1 MKKRIVSTVL
11 AAAMAASMISG
22 CGSSGQGASEAAP
35 KEENKAEG
43 TESKGEGAESKAEA
57 AEDAS
62 GDPLKVVYLC
72 NGNLGDKG
80 FNDSAASGMQKL
92 ADEMGAEVKTI
103 EMGRDETSYEG
114 NYLDVS
120 EQDWDMIVSGT
131 WSVKELAQDIAAEFP
146 EKNYL
151 IFDVSVDRDVVTE
164 GNMMGV
170 NYYSN
175 QAAFLSGA
183 LAAKMLESGDAKID
197 ASQKILG
204 FVGSMDTANINDFLV
219 GYLEGIKYV
228 DPEIK
233 VVTSYVGSF
242 EDVSKCMEMTTQ
254 LYNQGAQVV
263 YAPASQSILGAVT
276 AAQKS
281 DKYLIACD
289 QDLYSE
295 LKESDP
301 ELAANVLS
309 SSLKNVGESI
319 YTSIKDWKEG
329 TKTLD
334 QDYILGLDSGAVGLA
349 KNDNYTAIVPEEIQK
364 FIDETEEKII
374 SGEVAVGTAFDMT
387 TEEVAA
393 LRDGMKP

>member
-11 AAAMAASMISG
+11 AAAMAASMLAG
-22 CGSSGQGASEAAP
+22 CGSSAKETTAAPAGKETQAGDTTAQEENADDPGASD
-35 KEENKAEG
+35 K
-43 TESKGEGAESKAEA
+43 
-57 AEDAS
+57 
-62 GDPLKVVYLC
+62 PLKVVYLC

-80 FNDSAASGMQKL
+80 FNDSAASGMQLL
-92 ADEMGAEVKTI
+92 ADKMGAEVKTI

-146 EKNYL
+146 DKNYL

-175 QAAFLSGA
+175 QAAFLSGV
-183 LAAKMLESGDAKID
+183 LAAKMLDSGDAKID
-197 ASQKILG
+197 PSKKILG
-204 FVGSMDTANINDFLV
+204 FVGSMDTSNINDYLV
-219 GYLEGIKYV
+219 GYLEGIQYV

-289 QDLYSE
+289 QDIYAE
-295 LKESDP
+295 LKDSDP
-301 ELAANVLS
+301 ELAANVIS

-319 YTSIKDWKEG
+319 YTSVKGWSEG
-329 TKTLD
+329 TMSLD
-334 QDYILGLDSGAVGLA
+334 QDYILGLDSGAVGLG
-349 KNDNYTAIVPEEIQK
+349 KNESYTKLVPEDIQK
-364 FIDETEEKII
+364 FIDETEQKVI
-374 SGEVAVGTAFDMT
+374 SGDITVGTAFDMT
-387 TEEVAA
+387 TEDVAA

>member
-11 AAAMAASMISG
+11 AAAMAASMLAG
-22 CGSSGQGASEAAP
+22 CGSSAKETTAAPAGKETQAGDTTAQEENADDPGASD
-35 KEENKAEG
+35 K
-43 TESKGEGAESKAEA
+43 
-57 AEDAS
+57 
-62 GDPLKVVYLC
+62 PLKVVYLC

-80 FNDSAASGMQKL
+80 FNDSAASGMQLL
-92 ADEMGAEVKTI
+92 ADKMGAEVKTI

-146 EKNYL
+146 DKNYL

-175 QAAFLSGA
+175 QAAFLSGV
-183 LAAKMLESGDAKID
+183 LAAKMLDSGDAKID
-197 ASQKILG
+197 PSKKILG
-204 FVGSMDTANINDFLV
+204 FVGSMDTSNINDFLV
-219 GYLEGIKYV
+219 GYLEGIQYV

-233 VVTSYVGSF
+233 VLTSYVGSF

-289 QDLYSE
+289 QDIYAE
-295 LKESDP
+295 LKDSDP
-301 ELAANVLS
+301 ELAANVIS

-319 YTSIKDWKEG
+319 YTSVKGWSEG
-329 TKTLD
+329 TMSLD

-349 KNDNYTAIVPEEIQK
+349 KNENYTKLVPEDIQK
-364 FIDETEEKII
+364 FIDETEQKVI
-374 SGEVAVGTAFDMT
+374 SGDITVGTAFDMT
-387 TEEVAA
+387 TEDVAA